1 MSILSTNSGVNKL
14 LPPSSIGRVHS
25 LLSVKK
31 GVIGGKQLYLRVGA
45 SYLEGAP
52 RAGLPVVGLTVVVTG
67 AGVADPEL
75 ADGVGDG
82 DGDGEV
88 VDGDGAGPDMDPVVG
103 GKVAL
108 PVAAPATGSGTEIPF
123 LTDPSWAS
131 GSATDTSRFA
141 SRTLVVVHSPRTTH
155 ALPGF
160 KIPVQPL
167 KMTRNAVLFRP
178 TSGTLTSESV
188 PLVTSIDSTVPAT
201 ATGLVCAAWTIQV
214 SSPIRTRFSTTG
226 CESSVL
232 VSRAPPDGPVQEDRT
247 ATPRRQAMHI
257 SIAECL
263 NSQPPGTNSTRYSG
277 FSSRMIATPFS
288 RRQPSGRR
296 KNLSALLV
304 TNFSPVY
311 LK

>member
-1 MSILSTNSGVNKL
+1 MSILSTNSAVNKL

-25 LLSVKK
+25 LLPVKK
-31 GVIGGKQLYLRVGA
+31 GVIGGKPLYLRVGA
-45 SYLEGAP
+45 TCRGGAP
-52 RAGLPVVGLTVVVTG
+52 TAGVPVVGLTVVVTG
-67 AGVADPEL
+67 AGVAVPEL
-75 ADGVGDG
+75 ADGDG
-82 DGDGEV
+82 DGGNGEV
-88 VDGDGAGPDMDPVVG
+88 VDGDGAGPDMEPVVG
-103 GKVAL
+103 GRVAL
-108 PVAAPATGSGTEIPF
+108 PAVAAPGAGSGTEIPF
-123 LTDPSWAS
+123 LTDPSGAF
-131 GSATDTSRFA
+131 GSATVTSRLA
-141 SRTLVVVHSPRTTH
+141 SRSWVVVHSPRTTH

-160 KIPVQPL
+160 RIPVQPL

-226 CESSVL
+226 CESSVF
-232 VSRAPPDGPVQEDRT
+232 RAPPDGPVQEDRT
-247 ATPRRQAMHI
+247 PTPSRHAMHI

-277 FSSRMIATPFS
+277 FSSRTIATPLS

-304 TNFSPVY
+304 TNFNPVY